1 VHEIELFV
9 FLVLAVA
16 VLAGLGL
23 KLQVPYPVALVL
35 GGLVIGLVPGLP
47 SPKLDPDLVFF
58 VFLPPLLYSAGVSA
72 SAYEL
77 RANARPILWL
87 ATGLVVVTIAAVAGV
102 AHLVLDVPWQ
112 AAFVLGAVLGPTDP
126 VSANAVLNRLG
137 VSGRMPTILEGESLV
152 NDGTGLTAYKLAI
165 AATGASVPEIGAKFL
180 ATAAGGIAIGLAAGW
195 LFARLR
201 ALVRDPSLDV
211 TLSVL
216 TPFVAYIPAEQ
227 IGASGVLATVT
238 AGLITGIRSLDVVE
252 PGTRLR
258 TLAFWQS
265 ATFLLDGLLFLL
277 IGVQV
282 PAILDR
288 IEGAHALTLLGDA
301 LLITAVVMGVR
312 AIWMTIVPYL
322 AHADTTREERIAIAW
337 SGMRGGVSL
346 AAALAIPESVAQRDL
361 VLFVAYAVIVITLVV
376 PGLTL
381 APLLARLGLGETPEQ
396 RRAEAEARL
405 RITHAALERLEDAA
419 ERDGAPEHL
428 VDRLRERY
436 ESRIERLEARIDDEE
451 NGDRGTDVQTAA
463 RLMVDMIE
471 AERDALR
478 EMLRER
484 AYPPDTLR
492 EIEREL
498 DLDESRVRARIRL

>member
-1 VHEIELFV
+1 
-9 FLVLAVA
+9 
-16 VLAGLGL
+16 
-23 KLQVPYPVALVL
+23 
-35 GGLVIGLVPGLP
+35 
-47 SPKLDPDLVFF
+47 
-58 VFLPPLLYSAGVSA
+58 
-72 SAYEL
+72 
-77 RANARPILWL
+77 
-87 ATGLVVVTIAAVAGV
+87 
-102 AHLVLDVPWQ
+102 
-112 AAFVLGAVLGPTDP
+112 
-126 VSANAVLNRLG
+126 
-137 VSGRMPTILEGESLV
+137 
-152 NDGTGLTAYKLAI
+152 
-165 AATGASVPEIGAKFL
+165 
-180 ATAAGGIAIGLAAGW
+180 
-195 LFARLR
+195 
-201 ALVRDPSLDV
+201 
-211 TLSVL
+211 
-216 TPFVAYIPAEQ
+216 
-227 IGASGVLATVT
+227 VLATVT

-419 ERDGAPEHL
+419 ERDGPPEHL